1 MNPLTTKIF
10 DISLSKITS
19 DFLDMCTTKG
29 ATAAVILGKN

>member
-1 MNPLTTKIF
+1 MNLLTVKIF

-29 ATAAVILGKN
+29 ATAAVILEKN